1 VILHHPLYTS
11 EEKHFGGFEHLQSE
25 LEPVFLSGNVSVV
38 FNAHVHAYE
47 RIEQSGI
54 LYITEGRGGAP
65 SYPLNETKMEGSVR
79 SRENSLGY
87 SRVTINPAAESLNIE
102 VVQVADVSPDV
113 RNITQIFPMHTVIDR
128 IELKKSG
135 QQTNP
140 RKIPSKSLPLA
151 AGIFSYGNSCVTS
164 GYDFFSVKIPS
175 YVLHGLLEREKG

>member
-1 VILHHPLYTS
+1 
-11 EEKHFGGFEHLQSE
+11 
-25 LEPVFLSGNVSVV
+25 
-38 FNAHVHAYE
+38 
-47 RIEQSGI
+47 
-54 LYITEGRGGAP
+54 
-65 SYPLNETKMEGSVR
+65 
-79 SRENSLGY
+79 
-87 SRVTINPAAESLNIE
+87 
-102 VVQVADVSPDV
+102 
-113 RNITQIFPMHTVIDR
+113 MHTVIDR